1 MTFLKKKSQKICK
14 VYKKPLTLQPLSW
27 IQSFYLK
34 EANTYW
40 DWNVRT
46 VKWGRFLFYIPF
58 APFRHRFIPL
68 LSYTKNAYCFPW
80 FFYAKS
86 YAYAHT
92 FLGAWIMG
100 KRQRFSH
107 WFYHEKTD
115 LKIVLV
121 QCLFRAFLHSGKC
134 VVPEVFSL
142 VFLLV
147 FYWTKKMQTYRTNR
161 VFTQKNSSF

>member
-58 APFRHRFIPL
+58 PSFYVAFSRLFTVIKCSFYFAFLYINSSADYMPFFLCLNMEKLQVNFAEI
-68 LSYTKNAYCFPW
+68 LSWKTKAEIII
-80 FFYAKS
+80 S
-86 YAYAHT
+86 
-92 FLGAWIMG
+92 
-100 KRQRFSH
+100 S
-107 WFYHEKTD
+107 
-115 LKIVLV
+115 
-121 QCLFRAFLHSGKC
+121 CLFRGWFQRGKS
-134 VVPEVFSL
+134 VVPELGSL
-142 VFLLV
+142 DFLLV
-147 FYWTKKMQTYRTNR
+147 FCRAKWM
-161 VFTQKNSSF
+161 